1 MILPVFGCAGRGSL
15 LVLLAQLY
23 DREPQILGHAVV
35 TELPRLPDAPLV
47 DRTRLVPA
55 PEMREYVAQARI
67 SVALVV
73 LVRNQVALENR
84 RLVLVAPGLLV
95 LLVRQ
100 GHEAGRV
107 VRVVREL
114 PFEVLDPVLHALLS
128 SR

>member
-1 MILPVFGCAGRGSL
+1 MIVPVFGCASRGSL

-73 LVRNQVALENR
+73 LVRNQLALENR

-95 LLVRQ
+95 LVRQ